1 MTRALLIV
9 DVQNDFCEGGSL
21 AVSGGA
27 AVADAV
33 TEHVRRHRSDY
44 HVVAT
49 TQDWHIE
56 PGDHF
61 ASARGSEPDYR
72 TTWPDH
78 CVAGSAGAELHPNL
92 DVASVEPD
100 LAVRKGQHAAAYSG
114 FEGVTADGAPLAD
127 ALRERGVDE
136 VDIVGIATDH
146 CVVATALDAA
156 ALGFRTR
163 VLLDL
168 TAAVAEETREAA
180 VEKMEETGIELVGA
194 TK

>member
-21 AVSGGA
+21 AVTGGA
-27 AVADAV
+27 AVAEAV

-44 HVVAT
+44 DVVAT

-61 ASARGSEPDYR
+61 ASARGGEPDYR

-78 CVAGSAGAELHPNL
+78 CVAESAGAELHPNL
-92 DVASVEPD
+92 DVAAVDPD
-100 LAVRKGQHAAAYSG
+100 VAVRKGQQAAAYSG
-114 FEGVTADGAPLAD
+114 FEGVTADGEPLAD
-127 ALRERGVDE
+127 VLRGRGVDQ

-146 CVVATALDAA
+146 CVAATAIDAA
-156 ALGFRTR
+156 ELGFRTR
-163 VLLDL
+163 VLLGL
-168 TAAVAEETREAA
+168 TAAVADDTREAA
-180 VEKMEETGIELVGA
+180 IERMEDAGVELVGA